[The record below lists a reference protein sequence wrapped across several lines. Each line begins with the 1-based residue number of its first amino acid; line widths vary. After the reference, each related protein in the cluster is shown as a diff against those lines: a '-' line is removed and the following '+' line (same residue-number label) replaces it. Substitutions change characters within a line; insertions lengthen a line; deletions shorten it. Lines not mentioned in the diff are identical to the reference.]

1 MAKQRDLGKEQFWR
15 QVLAQHRRSGLTV
28 LQFCAER
35 GLSGATFYGWQREL
49 KKRDAQATAF
59 VPVRVVTDDDA
70 RGNANVEIV
79 LTAGRRL
86 RVGPGFD
93 PQTLAQVL
101 DVLEGRSC

>member
-1 MAKQRDLGKEQFWR
+1 MAKQGDLGKEQFWR

-49 KKRDAQATAF
+49 KKRDGQATAF
-59 VPVRVVTDDDA
+59 VPVQVVTDDA
-70 RGNANVEIV
+70 CGNANVEIV
-79 LTAGRRL
+79 LAAGRRL